1 MSTPVLN
8 NGLFLR
14 DTNYKVSSHVDSYHL
29 VNMLKSSEPMDL
41 GPVDLWAMSQKVEM
55 PLYQMASFGGKNTI
69 LVDNPRGEYK
79 WQTPVVQ
86 DLPYIVENIETGNNL
101 LGQDGTTFK
110 IKLNKRSFGHGDII
124 TYDKY
129 KGEELFITAD
139 DILPA
144 GDGFIYTVQLVNK
157 NNVASL
163 DKAYLKPGT
172 KFFRKGSARGE
183 YGEKFS
189 DIGELSA
196 GFREYYNFVGGA
208 EAHVHYSVSSRAEM
222 MMKGGMNADG
232 TVPVTEIWR
241 SFDANIAKDPSLTN
255 IDAMVSKM
263 GKDYIKK
270 AYDNGDLSRT
280 FVTKMEA
287 AHLSKIANDIETYL
301 MWGKG
306 GRIKQDGPDDI
317 RLSVGL
323 WDQLDN
329 SFKRIYNK
337 SGFSLELFRSEI
349 FNFYNGK
356 VDFKGPD
363 PSRQI
368 IVQTGMAGMKMVNE
382 AIKKEAFNIAGAS
395 AGQNNALFTDM
406 SKAGIGAISGNNAM
420 DLNFGFAFTSYTIPF
435 LANVKFVLNPAFDN
449 VHTNDIEN
457 PIIDGFPLSSYN
469 FIVFDIT
476 DNTNDNIFLLK
487 MKWDSELKW
496 FYQNGTMD
504 YMGRSQGFASVGN
517 FNGYRVFMSQMMPS
531 IWVKDPTKVLK
542 IVMRNPITGGSF

>member
-1 MSTPVLN
+1 MSTPVMN

-14 DTNYKVSSHVDSYHL
+14 DTNYKVSSHLDSYHL
-29 VNMLKSSEPMDL
+29 VNMLKSAEPMDL
-41 GPVDLWAMSQKVEM
+41 GPVDLWAMTQKVEM

-69 LVDNPRGEYK
+69 MVDTPRGEYK
-79 WQTPVVQ
+79 WQTPIVQ
-86 DLPYIVENIETGNNL
+86 DLPYITENVEPANAK

-110 IKLNKRSFGHGDII
+110 IKVNKRAFGHGDIV

-129 KGEELFITAD
+129 KGLEMYVTAD
-139 DILPA
+139 DILPS
-144 GDGFIYTVQLVNK
+144 GDGYIYTVQLVN
-157 NNVASL
+157 NNNTAYL
-163 DKAYLKPGT
+163 DAVKYLKPGT

-189 DIGELSA
+189 DIGELTN

-208 EAHVHYSVSSRAEM
+208 EAHVHYSVSSRAELM
-222 MMKGGMNADG
+222 LKGGINQDG

-241 SFDANIAKDPSLTN
+241 SFDKNIDPSLTN
-255 IDAMVSKM
+255 IDAMVKTM

-270 AYDNGDLSRT
+270 AYDNGNLTRS
-280 FVTKMEA
+280 FLTKLES

-301 MWGKG
+301 MWGQG
-306 GRIKQDGPDDI
+306 GRIKQDGPDDM

-323 WDQLDN
+323 WGQLDN

-337 SGFSLELFRSEI
+337 SSFSLELFRSEI

-356 VDFKGPD
+356 VEFKGPD

-368 IVQTGMAGMKMVNE
+368 IVQTGMAGMKLINE
-382 AIKKEAFNIAGAS
+382 AIKKEAFNTAGSGTQLYAS
-395 AGQNNALFTDM
+395 MDKSGMN
-406 SKAGIGAISGNNAM
+406 AISGNNAM

-435 LANVKFVLNPAFDN
+435 LANVKFVLNSAFDN

-476 DNTNDNIFLLK
+476 DNTNDNIYLLK
-487 MKWDSELKW
+487 LKWDNELKW

-504 YMGRSQGFASVGN
+504 YMGRSQGFASSGN
-517 FNGYRVFMSQMMPS
+517 FNGYRVMMSQTMPA

>member
-1 MSTPVLN
+1 MATPVLN
-8 NGLFLR
+8 NGMFLR
-14 DTNYKVSSHVDSYHL
+14 DVNYSASSHVDSYHL
-29 VNMLKSSEPMDL
+29 VNMLREVEPMDL
-41 GPVDLWAMSQKVEM
+41 GPVDLWAMTQKVEM

-69 LVDNPRGEYK
+69 EVDSPKGEYK
-79 WQTPVVQ
+79 WQTPIVQ
-86 DLPYIVENIETGNNL
+86 DLPYITENIEVGNANL
-101 LGQDGTTFK
+101 GIDGTSFK
-110 IKLNKRSFGHGDII
+110 IKLNKRAFGHGDII

-129 KGEELFITAD
+129 NGLEFYITAED
-139 DILPA
+139 VLPSA
-144 GDGFIYTVQLVNK
+144 DGFIYTIELVN
-157 NNVASL
+157 NNNSAVVDPRFLA
-163 DKAYLKPGT
+163 PGT
-172 KFFRKGSARGE
+172 KYFRKGSARGE

-189 DIGELSA
+189 DLGELNN

-208 EAHVHYSVSSRAEM
+208 EAHVHYSVSTRAEM
-222 MMKGGMNADG
+222 MMKGGLNQDG

-241 SFDANIAKDPSLTN
+241 TFDQGLDPSITS
-255 IDAMVSKM
+255 IDDMAKKM

-270 AYDNGDLSRT
+270 SYENGSLSRT

-287 AHLSKIANDIETYL
+287 AHLTKIATDIETYV

-329 SFKRIYNK
+329 SYKRIYNK
-337 SGFSLELFRSEI
+337 SSFSLDLFKSEI

-356 VDFKGPD
+356 VEFKGPD
-363 PSRQI
+363 PQRQI
-368 IVQTGMAGMKMVNE
+368 IVQTGMAGMKLVNAAILAE
-382 AIKKEAFNIAGAS
+382 ANGAGLTGGAVNLDKS
-395 AGQNNALFTDM
+395 
-406 SKAGIGAISGNNAM
+406 GINAISGEAM
-420 DLNFGFAFTSYTIPF
+420 DLDFGFAFTSYTIPF
-435 LANVKFVLNPAFDN
+435 LANVKFVINAAFDN

-487 MKWDSELKW
+487 QKWDSELKW

-504 YMGRSQGFASVGN
+504 YMGRSQGFQSSGN
-517 FNGYRVFMSQMMPS
+517 FNGYRVMMSQAMPA

-542 IVMRNPITGGSF
+542 IVMRNPVTGGSF